1 MKLLQA
7 IYSGLTQLLEK
18 AKRDGASLVRVLR
31 TCEEQEVRDAL
42 FNFASLASVL
52 ILTTLSR
59 PCCPADMDPAPMVIA
74 ASTETTSVDVP
85 LELALKEVR
94 GEGKRHMFVFEDP
107 YCPYCRRLHMT
118 LEQVDNV
125 TVYVFLYPILTDDS
139 VVKAKSIW
147 CSTDRAAAWRE
158 WMLEGKAPTAAGT
171 CATPIAGILQF
182 GKRLRVS
189 GTPTIFFADGRRVS
203 GEIPA
208 DEIERYLT
216 EAARQ

>member
-1 MKLLQA
+1 MTKTFL
-7 IYSGLTQLLEK
+7 
-18 AKRDGASLVRVLR
+18 
-31 TCEEQEVRDAL
+31 
-42 FNFASLASVL
+42 SLASVL

-59 PCCPADMDPAPMVIA
+59 PCWVADMASGPMAIA
-74 ASTETTSVDVP
+74 SSTETTMVDVP

-94 GEGKRHMFVFEDP
+94 GEGKRRMIVFEDP
-107 YCPYCRRLHMT
+107 YCPYCRSLDMT

-125 TVYVFLYPILTDDS
+125 TVYVFLYPILTADS

-147 CSTDRAAAWRE
+147 CSTDRAVAWRE
-158 WMLEGKAPTAAGT
+158 WMLDGKAPTAAGT
-171 CATPIAGILQF
+171 CATPIARVLEF

-203 GEIPA
+203 GAIPA

-216 EAARQ
+216 EADKQ